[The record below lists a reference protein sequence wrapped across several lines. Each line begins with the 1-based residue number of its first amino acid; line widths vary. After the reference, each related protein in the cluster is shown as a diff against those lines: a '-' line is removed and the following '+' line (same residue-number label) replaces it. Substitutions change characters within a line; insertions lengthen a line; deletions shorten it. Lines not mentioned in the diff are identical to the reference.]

1 MKTTMYQNI
10 KIFLQRKRNVI
21 PNWSE
26 KVFMVKIVKR
36 NVPWMYIISDLS
48 GEEGVGMFY
57 EKDIVI

>member
-1 MKTTMYQNI
+1 M
-10 KIFLQRKRNVI
+10 QRKRNVI

-26 KVFMVKIVKR
+26 KVFMVKIVKS